1 MWKIN
6 ECESSLLKKIT
17 PDYVE
22 KALEQLEAK
31 IHNDVKNNKNQQ
43 MNELKFNLETVKARV
58 DSVQRDVQ
66 EHERENKLMLK
77 ELEENAKSFEKREKS
92 DQDKR

>member
-1 MWKIN
+1 
-6 ECESSLLKKIT
+6 
-17 PDYVE
+17 
-22 KALEQLEAK
+22 
-31 IHNDVKNNKNQQ
+31 
-43 MNELKFNLETVKARV
+43 MNELKFNLETLKARL

-66 EHERENKLMLK
+66 DHEKENKLLLK